1 MIIRALSLHDSD
13 AKPLE
18 CISGAKI
25 SAVANANAPT
35 HAKKFILHAKK
46 LLPHKSSMVLKDI
59 DSRGQLFTIELI
71 KISVPTEQG
80 LSE

>member
-1 MIIRALSLHDSD
+1 MIIRALSLHGSD

-25 SAVANANAPT
+25 SAVAN
-35 HAKKFILHAKK
+35 AKKFILHAKK
-46 LLPHKSSMVLKDI
+46 LLPHKSSMVLKDR

-80 LSE
+80 LSELQ